1 MVFRVNQS
9 WSAPLERDLLL
20 WLATRLPSWIKPDH
34 LTVIGVLGAL
44 ICGLA
49 YWATWLSPHFLW
61 LSGLGLTINWFGDS
75 LDGNLARLRKIER
88 PHYGFFVD
96 HTTDVVSQVFIFFG
110 LGASP
115 YMHFDTACLAI
126 ISYWLASL
134 YTFIR
139 AVATQVFQ
147 ISFFGTGPTEIRIG
161 LLLHSVFLLVIGSF
175 SVPTALGPL
184 PLIDIIVIAIFVV
197 VFVAFLLQAWF
208 EGRRLA
214 AEDMPPR

>member
-1 MVFRVNQS
+1 MVSRVNQA

-34 LTVIGVLGAL
+34 LTIIGVSGAL
-44 ICGLA
+44 VCGLA
-49 YWATWLSPHFLW
+49 YCATWLSPHFLW
-61 LSGLGLTINWFGDS
+61 LAGFGLIANWFGDS
-75 LDGNLARLRKIER
+75 LDGNLARLRRIER
-88 PHYGFFVD
+88 PRYGFFID
-96 HTTDVVSQVFIFFG
+96 HTTDVISQVFVFFG

-115 YMHFDTACLAI
+115 YMHFDTACLAV

-147 ISFFGTGPTEIRIG
+147 ISYFGIGPTEIRIG
-161 LLLHSVFLLVIGSF
+161 LLLYSVLLGAAGSF
-175 SVPTALGPL
+175 SLPTTWGALT
-184 PLIDIIVIAIFVV
+184 LIDIIVSVIFVV
-197 VFVAFLLQAWF
+197 VFVAFLAQAWI

-214 AEDMPPR
+214 AEDVPPG